1 MKKYLAELLGTFALT
16 LVVIVTSVTAP
27 ALTPFLAALTL
38 GLFVYSVGHVSGAHL
53 NPAVTIGV
61 WSLNKIKSPDAL
73 LYIISQFVGAYL
85 ALFASGLL
93 IADLAF
99 KLSPLKARLINDPI
113 IGFAEGLGMILFA
126 FGIASVVYGKT
137 QKDASG
143 AVIGGSLLVGIF
155 IAGAV
160 SNGILN
166 PAVALGLGSFNAMY
180 ILGPVIGA
188 VLGMQAYKL
197 LASEESVNYN

>member
-1 MKKYLAELLGTFALT
+1 MKKYIAELFGTFALT
-16 LVVIVTSVTAP
+16 LIVIVTSVTAP

-61 WSLNKIKSPDAL
+61 WSLNKIKFPEAL
-73 LYIISQFVGAYL
+73 FYIVSQFIGAYL
-85 ALFASGLL
+85 ALYASNLL
-93 IADLAF
+93 IADLAL
-99 KLSPLKARLINDPI
+99 KLLPFKARLVNDPL

-137 QKDASG
+137 QKDVSG
-143 AVIGGSLLVGIF
+143 AVVGGSLLVGIF
-155 IAGAV
+155 IASAA

-180 ILGPVIGA
+180 IIGPVIGA
-188 VLGMQAYKL
+188 TLGMQIYKI
-197 LASEESVNYN
+197 LANE